1 MKILLVD
8 DNNDILR
15 FVNQILQ
22 LEGHVVSIARNGLEA
37 LQNAAADRPDAVV
50 LDVNMPGMEG
60 WEVCRRL
67 KQQFN
72 IPVMLLTVRAE
83 REDLKL
89 GAEVGADVYLP
100 KPFEITV
107 FLSSLNAM
115 LRKSY
120 GSRVA
125 GGQ

>member
-22 LEGHVVSIARNGLEA
+22 LEGHTVSIARNGLEA

-83 REDLKL
+83 KDDLKL

-115 LRKSY
+115 LHKSY

-125 GGQ
+125 SSQ

>member
-22 LEGHVVSIARNGLEA
+22 LEGHTVSIARNGMEA
-37 LQNAAADRPDAVV
+37 LQNAAADQPDAVV

-60 WEVCRRL
+60 WEVCRRI

-83 REDLKL
+83 KDDLKL

-107 FLSSLNAM
+107 FLNSLNAM

-120 GSRVA
+120 GTRVA
-125 GGQ
+125 GQ

>member
-22 LEGHVVSIARNGLEA
+22 LEGHTVSIARNGMEA
-37 LQNAAADRPDAVV
+37 LQNAAADQPDAVV

-60 WEVCRRL
+60 WEVCRRI

-83 REDLKL
+83 KDDLKL

-125 GGQ
+125 SQ

>member
-22 LEGHVVSIARNGLEA
+22 LEGHTVSIARNGLEA

-83 REDLKL
+83 KDDLKL